1 MPVVPLAGP
10 VGAVGIEIVSAVKLA
25 VTVLLP
31 SIVIVT
37 GLEDPLAPLLQLL
50 KPYPALAVAV
60 KLTCSP

>member
-1 MPVVPLAGP
+1 VPVVPLVGP
-10 VGAVGIEIVSAVKLA
+10 VGTVGVEIVSVVKLA

-37 GLEDPLAPLLQLL
+37 GLEDPLVPPLQLL
-50 KPYPALAVAV
+50 KPYPAFAVAV